1 MPLFLV
7 IHLKISLGIYSCL
20 CLWDIDRTERIE
32 TLERRHWRT
41 CGVTKG
47 GQNTD
52 WHRMHV
58 GNLPTT
64 CCSSVGDQKI
74 ASLFYFI
81 LSTLHPC
88 VAQVASASQN
98 THYHILLKHSCFN
111 YLINWFAQQCIKI
124 KDTGTVS
131 FISSSVKDLIAFHQV
146 VTDGILG
153 ITVLF
158 SCWGLV
164 DCRGSQSGQCWGC
177 YWLSCCLNRSHLS
190 VRILAFSVISFVRES
205 IWLTFSPVAWVL
217 ACDAH
222 SVRCSL
228 GCMRGHRTG
237 AFIRD
242 PGAAH

>member
-1 MPLFLV
+1 MTSASGEQMPLFLV
-7 IHLKISLGIYSCL
+7 IHLKPSLGIYSCL
-20 CLWDIDRTERIE
+20 CLWGIDRTEHIE

-41 CGVTKG
+41 CRVTKG

-52 WHRMHV
+52 WHICQQCV
-58 GNLPTT
+58 AL
-64 CCSSVGDQKI
+64 SVGDQKA

-98 THYHILLKHSCFN
+98 TYCHILLKHLCFN

-124 KDTGTVS
+124 KGTGTVS
-131 FISSSVKDLIAFHQV
+131 FISSSMKDLIAFHQV

-164 DCRGSQSGQCWGC
+164 DCLGSQSIQCWG
-177 YWLSCCLNRSHLS
+177 
-190 VRILAFSVISFVRES
+190 
-205 IWLTFSPVAWVL
+205 
-217 ACDAH
+217 
-222 SVRCSL
+222 
-228 GCMRGHRTG
+228 
-237 AFIRD
+237 
-242 PGAAH
+242 